1 MNGLVLSNNVLW
13 MYFFFEVT
21 TLCSFMLIG
30 HDATEIATRNSVRA
44 LWMNAMGG
52 LAFVLGM
59 MLVYMEAGTL
69 NIAAILGS
77 GNQTALMLTGLGFLC
92 LAGFTKAAQVP
103 FQSWLLG
110 AMVAPTPVSALLHS
124 STMVKAGVFVVLRF
138 APAYAGSFLSTGVAV
153 CGAFTFIACSA
164 LGVGQ
169 SNGKK
174 ILAYSTVANL
184 GLIICCAGINTPLAL
199 TAAVMLILFHA
210 ISKSLL
216 FLCVGTIEQAI
227 GSRDIEDM
235 RGLYAR
241 LPRTA
246 LITIIGILTMMLP
259 PFGVLLGKWMA
270 IEASADSNIFI
281 VVMLAMGSALMVVFL
296 ARWAGSMMATREEGG
311 RCESQPTLIRLP
323 LLILCLGAVVL
334 SIASPWIYNSL
345 LAPWLGSA
353 PFVVGFGSLES
364 AHGTFVVVPLFLVL
378 GLGLLYAVKAGSGY
392 RKVKVM
398 PPYLGGANSSVDG
411 TYVGPMNGDVP
422 FAAGNMYLGELFAEG
437 KTHACLQRTGGRAD
451 RPHAGRG
458 AVMETLILVILG
470 LLVGP
475 LAGGLI
481 AGLDRRVTAWFQS
494 RQGPPIM
501 QAFYDVAKLLG
512 KEKMVVNQWQ
522 IICAWVYLIAAA
534 TSVALFFAQ
543 GDLLLVF
550 FVQAVGAV
558 FLVMGAMAAKSPY
571 SQVGAQ
577 RELMQILAYEPILIL
592 VFVGFYMV
600 TGSFSIEAIWAQ
612 DMPLLA
618 KMPLLYLA
626 LGYALTIK
634 LRKSP
639 FDFSTSHHGHQ
650 ELVKGMLTEYSG
662 PYLALIEI
670 AHWYEDHPGARPV
683 CALLAHQRGLDG
695 AAARGHLHARNP
707 GGQHHGPHDLALDA
721 QARLAARHGH
731 VRR

>member
-1 MNGLVLSNNVLW
+1 MSNLLLLLILLPAAAAGVCYFVRSSAVRNLTVLATGAILTLASLGLLSHGVFEPIEVGSILGIGSDFLVTVLDFALLGVIFFYGIKHKSILIQAFTAAQAVLLAWFEIVMVKHEAVPALAGDQLSLIMVLVISIIGSLICIFAIPYMKEHEEHLHLKKSRQPRFFFFLVLFLGAMNGLVLSNNVLW

-69 NIAAILGS
+69 NIAAILTS

-311 RCESQPTLIRLP
+311 RCESQPTLTRLP

-353 PFVVGFGSLES
+353 PFMVGFGSLES

-437 KTHACLQRTGGRAD
+437 KLTPVFNA
-451 RPHAGRG
+451 
-458 AVMETLILVILG
+458 
-470 LLVGP
+470 
-475 LAGGLI
+475 LA
-481 AGLDRRVTAWFQS
+481 
-494 RQGPPIM
+494 
-501 QAFYDVAKLLG
+501 
-512 KEKMVVNQWQ
+512 
-522 IICAWVYLIAAA
+522 
-534 TSVALFFAQ
+534 VALIVLML
-543 GDLLLVF
+543 G
-550 FVQAVGAV
+550 GA
-558 FLVMGAMAAKSPY
+558 L
-571 SQVGAQ
+571 
-577 RELMQILAYEPILIL
+577 
-592 VFVGFYMV
+592 
-600 TGSFSIEAIWAQ
+600 
-612 DMPLLA
+612 
-618 KMPLLYLA
+618 
-626 LGYALTIK
+626 
-634 LRKSP
+634 
-639 FDFSTSHHGHQ
+639 
-650 ELVKGMLTEYSG
+650 
-662 PYLALIEI
+662 
-670 AHWYEDHPGARPV
+670 
-683 CALLAHQRGLDG
+683 
-695 AAARGHLHARNP
+695 
-707 GGQHHGPHDLALDA
+707 
-721 QARLAARHGH
+721 
-731 VRR
+731 